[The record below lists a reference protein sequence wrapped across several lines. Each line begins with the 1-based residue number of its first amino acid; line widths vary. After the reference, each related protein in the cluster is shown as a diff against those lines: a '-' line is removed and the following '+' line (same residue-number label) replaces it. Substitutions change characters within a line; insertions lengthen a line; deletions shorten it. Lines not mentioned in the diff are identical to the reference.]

1 MDYVTLLLVDDD
13 AELLRL
19 LQRRLELDGY
29 DVMTAEG
36 GRPALAAL
44 DRRSPDLAVIDLMMP
59 GMDGFELAEQ
69 IKRRGDLPII
79 FLTSVG
85 DTKTR
90 IEAIRQFAEDYV
102 LKPFDYEELIARVQ
116 RILRRTV
123 GSSPVSE
130 PLVVVD
136 AGLMLDFSRAEAH
149 VPAGVVK
156 LSVTEAKLLYHLVHN
171 AGQTLPIGTLVAKI
185 WGYADETGPEAL
197 RVAIYRLRRKVEPDP
212 RHPQYILT
220 ERDVGYRFVPFRPR

>member
-13 AELLRL
+13 AELLRM

-44 DRRSPDLAVIDLMMP
+44 DRKSPDLAVIDLMMP

-116 RILRRTV
+116 RILRRTA

-136 AGLMLDFSRAEAH
+136 AGLTLDFSRAEAH
-149 VPAGVVK
+149 GQLASSSYQSPKPSCCTTWFTTLGRPSRSGRWLPRSGATRTRQGQRR
-156 LSVTEAKLLYHLVHN
+156 SAWRSIASGAK
-171 AGQTLPIGTLVAKI
+171 
-185 WGYADETGPEAL
+185 
-197 RVAIYRLRRKVEPDP
+197 
-212 RHPQYILT
+212 
-220 ERDVGYRFVPFRPR
+220 

>member
-13 AELLRL
+13 AELLRM

-29 DVMTAEG
+29 DVMTAAG
-36 GRPALAAL
+36 GRLALAAL
-44 DRRSPDLAVIDLMMP
+44 DRRLPDLAVIDLLMP

-69 IKRRGDLPII
+69 IKRRGDLPLI

-85 DTKTR
+85 DAKTR
-90 IEAIRQFAEDYV
+90 IDAIRHYAEDYV

-123 GSSPVSE
+123 GSNPVSD

-136 AGLMLDFSRAEAH
+136 AGLTLDFGRAEAH
-149 VPAGVVK
+149 RPAGVVK

-171 AGQTLPIGTLVAKI
+171 AGQTLPVGTLVAKI
-185 WGYADETGPEAL
+185 WGYADEAGPEAL

-220 ERDVGYRFVPFRPR
+220 ERDVGYRFVQFRPR